1 MARPTYCSS
10 GGWAASRLV
19 GSLGR
24 TPTIGQKQLM
34 GKNGKSCQC
43 RQYKKTIDVHN
54 KQQQQQREK
63 KENRKTSKKRKRK
76 QKTKS
81 KEEKYE

>member
-1 MARPTYCSS
+1 
-10 GGWAASRLV
+10 
-19 GSLGR
+19 
-24 TPTIGQKQLM
+24 M

-63 KENRKTSKKRKRK
+63 KENRENKLEKEKKTEN
-76 QKTKS
+76 Q
-81 KEEKYE
+81 E